1 MTPAQMAHVCS
12 TSVIGRSRRIGDG
25 ARVGANAV
33 VVQPVAPGVTVV
45 GIPARPVER
54 DPVRRPRPQA
64 LFVPYGTPCEETLDP
79 LVRTVEALRAEM
91 IALEARVAH
100 LQRSQRADQPGD

>member
-1 MTPAQMAHVCS
+1 MRPPA
-12 TSVIGRSRRIGDG
+12 
-25 ARVGANAV
+25 
-33 VVQPVAPGVTVV
+33 
-45 GIPARPVER
+45 PATTCRAEREPSSRPVER
-54 DPVRRPRPQA
+54 DPVRKPRPQA

-91 IALEARVAH
+91 IALEARVMH